1 MPVEHQISLSRSTF
15 PQKGFPVT
23 TSTLH
28 HALAHSSAGDLER
41 LARRYALNP
50 NLGAL
55 LPDGGERDWARLAD
69 HDGAEVW
76 LISWPNGVE
85 TGWHDHDGSLGAFA
99 VASGAVVEQTWDG
112 AHVVSRPLAA
122 GESRAFGESHVHN
135 VRGAGAGRS
144 LTVHA
149 YAPRLTTLT
158 SYELTAQ
165 GPRAVSVTREG
176 ADW

>member
-1 MPVEHQISLSRSTF
+1 M
-15 PQKGFPVT
+15 T

-28 HALAHSSAGDLER
+28 HALVHSSAGALEQ
-41 LARRYALNP
+41 LARRYAQNP
-50 NLGAL
+50 NLAAL
-55 LPDGGERDWARLAD
+55 LPDRGERAWARLAD
-69 HDGAEVW
+69 HAGAEVW
-76 LISWPNGVE
+76 LISWPEGVE

-99 VASGAVVEQTWDG
+99 VVSGAVVEQTWDG
-112 AHVVSRPLAA
+112 VRVVSRRLAA

-135 VRGAGAGRS
+135 MRAAAAHRS

-149 YAPRLTTLT
+149 YAPRLTTMT

-165 GPRAVSVTREG
+165 GPRAISVTREG